1 MCLIFDFTL
10 YMRFIQP
17 DASVLLLFYSVL
29 ECPWLVN
36 RSVFNGKGRE
46 RE

>member
-17 DASVLLLFYSVL
+17 DASVLLLFYHSAGMSV
-29 ECPWLVN
+29 V
-36 RSVFNGKGRE
+36 G
-46 RE
+46 